1 MTSTTFLPSLQS
13 DFSAA
18 RAGDVA
24 AFARLVQA
32 TQRMVTSVALAVTRD
47 IALSEDIAQETFLS
61 AWRRLGAMQ
70 HADSLLPWLR
80 QVARNRAIDH
90 VRRARYQEV
99 AVDSNDQRLAAA
111 IAIEAQPDVALS
123 HEQER
128 ALLARALDDIPD
140 GSREVLLLFYREG
153 QSSMSVAALLGMS
166 DSAVR
171 KRLQRARE
179 SLQSS
184 LLAVVSVVADRSAPG
199 IAFTAAVTSALSTA
213 PQVASVGGALATGT
227 AGKWLLGS
235 MGSAFAAVTLVLAA
249 VAWEVRGFVRKARSP
264 QERQALLWNGATYA
278 SLMATYV
285 VMLWAS
291 KRWSWQFST
300 LLLVAIGYS
309 AAIVLLALQRVRIQ
323 RRHRPQ

>member
-1 MTSTTFLPSLQS
+1 MTTAALQALLDS
-13 DFSAA
+13 DFTAA
-18 RAGDVA
+18 QSGDVA
-24 AFARLVQA
+24 AFTRLVQG

-47 IALSEDIAQETFLS
+47 VSLSEDIAQETFLS

-70 HADSLLPWLR
+70 HAESLLPWLR

-99 AVDSNDQRLAAA
+99 VVDSSDQRLAAA
-111 IAIEAQPDVALS
+111 IALDVEPDVALS

-140 GSREVLLLFYREG
+140 ASREVLLLFYREG
-153 QSSMSVAALLGMS
+153 QSSQSVATLLGMS

-179 SLQSS
+179 SLQGS
-184 LLAVVSVVADRSAPG
+184 LLAVVAGVADRSAPG
-199 IAFTAAVTSALSTA
+199 IAFTATVTSALSA
-213 PQVASVGGALATGT
+213 SPQVASAAGAFATGT

-235 MGSAFAAVTLVLAA
+235 LGGIFAALTLVLAA
-249 VAWEVRGFVRKARSP
+249 VAWEVRGFVRKARNP
-264 QERQALLWNGATYA
+264 LERQALLRNGIVYA
-278 SLMATYV
+278 SLMSSYV
-285 VMLWAS
+285 VMLWVS
-291 KRWSWQFST
+291 KHWNWEFST
-300 LLLVAIGYS
+300 LLSVAICYS
-309 AAIVLLALQRVRIQ
+309 AAIILLAVQRVRIQ